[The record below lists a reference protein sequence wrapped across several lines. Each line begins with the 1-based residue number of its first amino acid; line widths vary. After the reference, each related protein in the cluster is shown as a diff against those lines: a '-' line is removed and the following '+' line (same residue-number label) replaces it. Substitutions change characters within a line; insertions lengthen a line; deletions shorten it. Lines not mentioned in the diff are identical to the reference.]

1 MNINAINS
9 LTSFKGKISLYRSPY
24 SVPYDMQKEIDA
36 DKIVQISRGALHYK
50 VSDNNIKIYPCRNTN
65 NFLEP
70 TSDEDY
76 TRFLSVYAAAKVA
89 DPDVVIYA

>member
-24 SVPYDMQKEIDA
+24 SVPYNMPREIDA
-36 DKIVQISRGALHYK
+36 DKIVEIARGGLSFK
-50 VSDNNIKIYPCRNTN
+50 DSDNNIKTYKCRDRNE
-65 NFLEP
+65 FFAL

-76 TRFLSVYAAAKVA
+76 TRFLAVYAAAKVA